1 VSILETGRD
10 HLAALRAALDDFEHG
25 GSVAAEW
32 GAELATLLPHG
43 RRLLACG
50 NGGSAAQAQHL
61 TGEFVGK
68 YDEDRHPYSAVCL
81 SAETSTLTAI
91 LNDYPAEEL
100 FARQVLAHGRQGD
113 VLVCFSTSGRSANV
127 LAAARAAEEVGVRV
141 WSMTGQAPNPLAEI
155 SERVIAVPCSQ
166 TGTVQELHL
175 VAMHILCAAF
185 DRAVGAASFPKPRA
199 RVAS

>member
-1 VSILETGRD
+1 MTRETGAD
-10 HLAALRAALDDFEHG
+10 HLDALRAVIDEFDDG
-25 GSVAAEW
+25 GATAGEW
-32 GAELATLLPHG
+32 GAELARLLPHG

-68 YDEDRHPYSAVCL
+68 YDEHRHPYSAICL
-81 SAETSTLTAI
+81 SSETSALTAI

-100 FARQVLAHGRQGD
+100 YARQVLAHGRPGD
-113 VLVCFSTSGRSANV
+113 VLVCFSTSGSSANV
-127 LAAARAAEEVGVRV
+127 VAAARTAAEAGVRV
-141 WSMTGQAPNPLAEI
+141 WSLTGALPNPLAEV
-155 SERVIAVPCSQ
+155 SERVLAVPCSQ

-175 VAMHILCAAF
+175 VALHILCAAF
-185 DRAVGAASFPKPRA
+185 DRAVGAASSDKPPA

>member
-1 VSILETGRD
+1 MTTGHD
-10 HLAALRAALDDFEHG
+10 HLAALREAIDDFEAG
-25 GSVAAEW
+25 AEVAADW
-32 GAELATLLPHG
+32 GTDLAQLLPHG
-43 RRLLACG
+43 RKLLACG

-68 YDEDRHPYSAVCL
+68 YDEERRPYCAICL

-91 LNDYPAEEL
+91 LNDYPADQV
-100 FARQVLAHGRQGD
+100 FARQVLAHGRRAD

-127 LAAARAAEEVGVRV
+127 VAAAEAARSVGVRV
-141 WSMTGQAPNPLAEI
+141 WSMTGAAPNPLAEA
-155 SERVIAVPCSQ
+155 SERVLAVPTSQ
-166 TGTVQELHL
+166 TGVVQELHL

-185 DRAVGAASFPKPRA
+185 DRAVGAASLPQRRP